1 MRLLYVGDRMQHE
14 KLRRILIREN
24 VAVRDN
30 LLQVD
35 NFEKAWDFVMNGLC
49 NRQGHIDGIITAEKI
64 DDNPYHI
71 HLVDAIRTS
80 ELDYSRHNFKVS
92 SMPIILYD
100 EGVRNNVNGR
110 FGFDTWIEQ
119 NEYDNQ
125 TLLVDRIRSTIK
137 ECRAGVL
144 ADLDLLGLKRGG
156 LQGGFFVP
164 DTHYLLKIKPN
175 AGYWACCT
183 GILSEHFIRL
193 PRRLDY
199 DWIDENREGWE
210 KAIDRYADILAKLTR
225 YNRVNSEKRVL
236 HVLYN
241 ENKWLLR
248 LDVFGT
254 PIYEP
259 ALMKN
264 GTGYEEPDYV
274 LPSSLPGYIPTNIT
288 EIKPHLLPILNR
300 RRRKPRLMSKY
311 EDAMVQVSDYERHT
325 RTKRGRSELNKV
337 VDYRSSNLTFTLLAS
352 NDKEMEFNL
361 RRIEELCRD
370 HYPKIKAE
378 THDERLR
385 KAIQYF
391 ERNELVNILK

>member
-35 NFEKAWDFVMNGLC
+35 NFEKASDFVINGLY
-49 NRQGHIDGIITAEKI
+49 NRQGHIDGIIMAENI
-64 DDNPYHI
+64 EDNPYHT

-80 ELDYSRHNFKVS
+80 ALDYSRHNFKVS
-92 SMPIILYD
+92 SIPIILYD
-100 EGVRNNVNGR
+100 EGVRNNNSRR

-119 NEYDNQ
+119 HEYDDQ
-125 TLLVDRIRSTIK
+125 TLLVERIRSTIK
-137 ECRAGVL
+137 ESRAGVL
-144 ADLDLLGLKRGG
+144 EDLDLLRLKRSR
-156 LQGGFFVP
+156 LQAGFFVP

-175 AGYWACCT
+175 AGYWASCT
-183 GILSEHFIRL
+183 RILSEHFIRQ

-199 DWIDENREGWE
+199 DWIDENREVWE
-210 KAIDRYADILAKLTR
+210 KAIDRYGDILTNLTR

-241 ENKWLLR
+241 DHQWLLR

-288 EIKPHLLPILNR
+288 EIKPHLLPMLTR
-300 RRRKPRLMSKY
+300 DKRKPMLMKKY
-311 EDAMVQVSDYERHT
+311 ERALVQVSDYERHI

-391 ERNELVNILK
+391 ERNELLNILK